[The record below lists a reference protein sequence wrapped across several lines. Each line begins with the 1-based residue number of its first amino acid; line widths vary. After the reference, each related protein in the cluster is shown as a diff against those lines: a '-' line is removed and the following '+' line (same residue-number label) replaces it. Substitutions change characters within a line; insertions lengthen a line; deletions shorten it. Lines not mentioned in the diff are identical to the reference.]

1 MNVEVAK
8 ILVLGLGNDI
18 LTDDAIGILVAREV
32 RRQVAHLADVDVRET
47 MEMGLALLD
56 FIVGYETLIIIDAI
70 QTSRGAPGHI
80 YEITQQRL
88 KLLPDRAPHFLGIA
102 ETLQLGWRLGLAM
115 PSRLKIFAV
124 EVADP
129 FTFGTQM
136 TAALQ
141 QALPIAVERIV
152 TEVNLSAA
160 LATLRPERGGPDE
173 NYRHHRPCAQAKDVQ
188 HDPGDFPGADSP

>member
-1 MNVEVAK
+1 MNVDGAK

-32 RRQVAHLADVDVRET
+32 RRRVAHLSDVDVRET

-56 FIVGYETLIIIDAI
+56 FIVGYETLILVDAI
-70 QTSRGAPGHI
+70 QTGHAAPGHI
-80 YEITQQRL
+80 HEITQQQL
-88 KLLPDRAPHFLGIA
+88 KSLPDRTP
-102 ETLQLGWRLGLAM
+102 LGLAM
-115 PSRLKIFAV
+115 PSRLKILAV

-141 QALPIAVERIV
+141 QALPIAVEKIV
-152 TEVNLSAA
+152 AEVNLA
-160 LATLRPERGGPDE
+160 
-173 NYRHHRPCAQAKDVQ
+173 
-188 HDPGDFPGADSP
+188 

>member
-1 MNVEVAK
+1 MDSALAK
-8 ILVLGLGNDI
+8 ALVLGLGNDI
-18 LTDDAIGILVAREV
+18 LTDDAIGIQVAREV
-32 RRQVAHLADVDVRET
+32 RRRVAHLADVDVRET

-56 FIVGYETLIIIDAI
+56 FIVGYETLFIIDAI
-70 QTSRGAPGHI
+70 QTGRATPGHI
-80 YEITQQRL
+80 HEITQQQL
-88 KLLPDRAPHFLGIA
+88 KLLPDRTPHFLGIA

-129 FTFGTQM
+129 FTFGTEM

-152 TEVNLSAA
+152 AEVNLCLQPS
-160 LATLRPERGGPDE
+160 L
-173 NYRHHRPCAQAKDVQ
+173 
-188 HDPGDFPGADSP
+188 

>member
-1 MNVEVAK
+1 MNVNGAK

-32 RRQVAHLADVDVRET
+32 RRRVAHLADVDVRET

-56 FIVGYETLIIIDAI
+56 FIVGYETLILVDAI
-70 QTSRGAPGHI
+70 QTGLATPGHI
-80 YEITQQRL
+80 HEITQQQL
-88 KLLPDRAPHFLGIA
+88 KSLPDRTPHFLGVA
-102 ETLQLGWRLGLAM
+102 ETLQLGRRLGLAM
-115 PSRLKIFAV
+115 PSRLKILAV

-141 QALPIAVERIV
+141 QTLPIAVEKIV
-152 TEVNLSAA
+152 AEVNLS
-160 LATLRPERGGPDE
+160 
-173 NYRHHRPCAQAKDVQ
+173 
-188 HDPGDFPGADSP
+188 